1 MNRYTL
7 DCRGLACPMP
17 LVNIQKRMKDMEP
30 GDEMDFIAD
39 DSSCVQDVP
48 AWCGVT
54 GNEVV
59 SLENKDGVIT
69 AVLRRGPA

>member
-30 GDEMDFIAD
+30 GDEVDFIAD
-39 DSSCVQDVP
+39 DTSCVQDVP

-59 SLENKDGVIT
+59 SLENTDGVIT

>member
-1 MNRYTL
+1 
-7 DCRGLACPMP
+7 MP
-17 LVNIQKRMKDMEP
+17 LVNLQKRMKDLEP
-30 GDEMDFIAD
+30 GDEIDFIAD

-59 SLENKDGVIT
+59 SLEHKDGVIT
-69 AVLRRGPA
+69 AVLRHGKE

>member
-1 MNRYTL
+1 MNRYSL

>member
-1 MNRYTL
+1 MNRDSL

>member
-1 MNRYTL
+1 MNRYSL

-30 GDEMDFIAD
+30 GDEVDFIAD
-39 DSSCVQDVP
+39 DTSCVQDVP

-59 SLENKDGVIT
+59 SLENTDGVIT

>member
-1 MNRYTL
+1 
-7 DCRGLACPMP
+7 MP
-17 LVNIQKRMKDMEP
+17 PVNIQKRMKDLEP
-30 GDEMDFIAD
+30 GDEVDFIAD
-39 DSSCVQDVP
+39 DTSCVQDVP

-69 AVLRRGPA
+69 ALLRRGQA

>member
-17 LVNIQKRMKDMEP
+17 LVNIQKRMKDLEP
-30 GDEMDFIAD
+30 GDEVDFIAD
-39 DSSCVQDVP
+39 DTSCVQDVP

-69 AVLRRGPA
+69 ALLRRG